1 MYLLAIHMSSLENSW
16 VFFKLSLNI
25 SASFT
30 NLQRFFKKYLL
41 IYLAAPGLSCSM
53 WDLVP
58 WPGIEPGPPALGAE
72 RVNHRTSREVPAE
85 IFFKPKVLFC
95 TYSVHCIY
103 LLSYFFP
110 SIQHSISTF
119 FPAPTG
125 ILLVMLSKTMRRSSS
140 ETLGKT
146 HVPCQTLLYSF
157 PSRPQPRPFFEA
169 APSGL
174 FFSES
179 WTVCAAANSIH
190 NYKASFLA

>member
-1 MYLLAIHMSSLENSW
+1 MRDVEHLFMYLLAIHMSSLENSW

-125 ILLVMLSKTMRRSSS
+125 ILLVMRIHTAWSL
-140 ETLGKT
+140 ETLFEIFKKT
-146 HVPCQTLLYSF
+146 RLTKLMLLMI
-157 PSRPQPRPFFEA
+157 
-169 APSGL
+169 L
-174 FFSES
+174 MN
-179 WTVCAAANSIH
+179 C
-190 NYKASFLA
+190 